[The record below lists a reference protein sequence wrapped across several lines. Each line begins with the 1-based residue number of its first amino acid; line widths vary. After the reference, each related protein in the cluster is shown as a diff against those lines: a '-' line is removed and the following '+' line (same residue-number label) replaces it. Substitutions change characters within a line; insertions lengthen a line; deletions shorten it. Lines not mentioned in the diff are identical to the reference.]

1 MMLCIIREGSFPF
14 RDSPMVMPTVVD
26 GSVSKLDANSKKS
39 LMSSVDEILMGVAK
53 VGIIIV
59 IGLSQI
65 IGFHALFGIFLDI
78 SMTNILPL
86 LLEFNVKNY
95 E

>member
-1 MMLCIIREGSFPF
+1 
-14 RDSPMVMPTVVD
+14 MVMPTVVD